1 LIGVEENPEF
11 SPHGRSGLANN
22 GFTPDS
28 TTGPRVSVNPMFA
41 PSAPS
46 LNQLSAAALQEKSTV
61 GRSVNPLADMQ
72 NNDRYDSESDS
83 RRSSESVGHQNSNF
97 TFYGRMDSIPT
108 TEL

>member
-11 SPHGRSGLANN
+11 SPNGRNGLANES
-22 GFTPDS
+22 FTPES
-28 TTGPRVSVNPMFA
+28 TAGRRVSLNPMFA
-41 PSAPS
+41 AG
-46 LNQLSAAALQEKSTV
+46 LTQLPTAALQEKSTV

-72 NNDRYDSESDS
+72 NNDAYHSENDS
-83 RRSSESVGHQNSNF
+83 RRSSEIVADRNPNF